1 MDKKII
7 VWVGGLLHDGN
18 GKFLFL
24 KRVKSSSW
32 AGGKWQLPGGKM
44 EWGESVMSTLNRE
57 IAEETGGRIMD
68 PAFLGVYT
76 AQMSANGNDFH
87 AVMLIYKG
95 HYSGKGINMSED
107 HDDYAWMG
115 VEEAVNTD
123 LIEGLA
129 DFINLRVK

>member
-1 MDKKII
+1 
-7 VWVGGLLHDGN
+7 
-18 GKFLFL
+18 
-24 KRVKSSSW
+24 
-32 AGGKWQLPGGKM
+32 M
-44 EWGESVMSTLNRE
+44 EWGESVMGTLNRE
-57 IAEETGGRIMD
+57 IAEETGGRIME

-95 HYSGKGINMSED
+95 RYSGKSINMSED

-115 VEEAVNTD
+115 VKEAISAG

-129 DFINLRVK
+129 GFINLHVE